1 MNNKRRLLILSCS
14 QRKHTSH
21 EPLPAIERYNGPLFY
36 VLRRFLRECPPQ
48 ARPLDVHIISAAYG
62 LIPRDFPTPRYDRK
76 MDMPRAVELQ
86 PHVNTAFSEII
97 LDNYTS
103 ICFVLGKTYL
113 RAFENARELVPTHTE
128 SIVAHGRIGKQQA
141 QLKEWLWREN
151 PHTCTERNPDESG
164 SY

>member
-1 MNNKRRLLILSCS
+1 MNRERRLLILSCS

-21 EPLPAIERYNGPLFY
+21 EPLPAIERYNGPLFS

-86 PHVNTAFSEII
+86 PQVNTTFSDITRGDYE
-97 LDNYTS
+97 S
-103 ICFVLGKTYL
+103 ICFAMGKTYL
-113 RAFENARELVPTHTE
+113 KAFENALELVPGDTE
-128 SIVAHGRIGKQQA
+128 LVITHGRIGEQQA
-141 QLKEWLWREN
+141 QLKDWLWKN
-151 PHTCTERNPDESG
+151 FNTI
-164 SY
+164 